1 MLKPAG
7 TFSFAVGNL
16 SGAAGIGGG
25 AFGASLAAASLLAG
39 RPINGDPGGS
49 AGAAAGDAPAAGG
62 DAAGCCAE
70 APSVNALRKTPASNR
85 LRGADEW
92 IIMGVLP
99 WRKPVL
105 YTRHMG
111 VPTPVGFPNGNL
123 DIFPSERNRK
133 TASPKPRRSN
143 RRPDTDRLHRV
154 SVLRNRGAGGVKD
167 RFSERKLQHDLA
179 VVVGHLDDST
189 QQRAIGAVGLEQFP
203 DHRACHFPG
212 AIG

>member
-25 AFGASLAAASLLAG
+25 AFGASLAAASLPAG

-62 DAAGCCAE
+62 DAASCCAA
-70 APSVNALRKTPASNR
+70 APSVNALRKAPASNR

-111 VPTPVGFPNGNL
+111 VPTPVAFRTAIS
-123 DIFPSERNRK
+123 IFFRRSATGKLLHRNRAGRIGGR
-133 TASPKPRRSN
+133 TSTGVIPRQCFVTE
-143 RRPDTDRLHRV
+143 P
-154 SVLRNRGAGGVKD
+154 
-167 RFSERKLQHDLA
+167 
-179 VVVGHLDDST
+179 
-189 QQRAIGAVGLEQFP
+189 
-203 DHRACHFPG
+203 PG
-212 AIG
+212 AS